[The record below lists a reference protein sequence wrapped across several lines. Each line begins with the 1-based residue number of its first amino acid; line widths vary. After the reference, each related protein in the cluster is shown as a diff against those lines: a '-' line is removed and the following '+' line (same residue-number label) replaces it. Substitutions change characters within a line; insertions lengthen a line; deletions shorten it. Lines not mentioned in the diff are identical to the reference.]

1 MAWETGG
8 ELPGFH
14 QEGDRNRERLEHRP
28 RARLVEALLGDHE
41 GRLER

>member
-14 QEGDRNRERLEHRP
+14 QEGDRNRGRGWSTDLG
-28 RARLVEALLGDHE
+28 LV
-41 GRLER
+41 